1 MDDLFSLWVVVV
13 LLAVLVLQARR
24 GSAVDG
30 RACDNFEAP
39 RYVALECG
47 IVPEDSDICSV
58 VPFFAPG
65 KGLDVCYGSRAS
77 CIVYTGLELSITCR
91 VPGAGGDGVVS
102 EDLAVFR
109 DGERVEDNA
118 TWPFATSQVLGA
130 YECQKNGTSFATRS
144 VILDGE

>member
-1 MDDLFSLWVVVV
+1 MVV

-30 RACDNFEAP
+30 EACDNIEAP
-39 RYVALECG
+39 PYVALECG
-47 IVPEDSDICSV
+47 IVAEDSNINCYTSS
-58 VPFFAPG
+58 FFAPG
-65 KGLDVCYGSRAS
+65 KGLDVCYGSR
-77 CIVYTGLELSITCR
+77 CIVYPGLELSITCR
-91 VPGAGGDGVVS
+91 VPGAGGVSVVS

-109 DGERVEDNA
+109 DGERVENNA

>member
-1 MDDLFSLWVVVV
+1 MNDLFSFRLIVV

-30 RACDNFEAP
+30 EACDNNEGP

-47 IVPEDSDICSV
+47 IVPEHSEICFVNPS
-58 VPFFAPG
+58 FAPG
-65 KGLDVCYGSRAS
+65 KGLDVCYGSRS
-77 CIVYTGLELSITCR
+77 RCIVYTGLELSITCR
-91 VPGAGGDGVVS
+91 VPGAGGGGVVS
-102 EDLAVFR
+102 EDLAVFL
-109 DGERVEDNA
+109 DGERVENNA

>member
-1 MDDLFSLWVVVV
+1 MVV
-13 LLAVLVLQARR
+13 LLAVLALQARR

-30 RACDNFEAP
+30 EACDDNEGP

-47 IVPEDSDICSV
+47 IIAEDSNIKCYTN
-58 VPFFAPG
+58 PFFAPG
-65 KGLDVCYGSRAS
+65 KGLNVCYGSRAS

-91 VPGAGGDGVVS
+91 VPGAGTGGVVS

-109 DGERVEDNA
+109 DGERVENNA